1 MLIALPNM
9 DYSFTCTLF
18 FPVEGDVSFE
28 TLNTE
33 NDIIHLFES
42 QFPDAIEMM
51 PTLIKDFQNN
61 PTGDLASVYCNPW
74 HFQDKALLIGDAA
87 HAVVPFFGQGMNASF
102 QDCSI
107 LARLIDRN
115 ENNWQTIFDAFSSTQ
130 VENGHAIADMAIE
143 NYIEMRDHVNN
154 IEYKKRRTLE
164 LNLERM
170 YPSQFIPRYSMVA
183 FHQIPYSEVY
193 ERGEKQFMI
202 INELLKLD
210 PSGKLIDRELV
221 KKMLPESNLN
231 S

>member
-1 MLIALPNM
+1 
-9 DYSFTCTLF
+9 
-18 FPVEGDVSFE
+18 
-28 TLNTE
+28 
-33 NDIIHLFES
+33 
-42 QFPDAIEMM
+42 
-51 PTLIKDFQNN
+51 
-61 PTGDLASVYCNPW
+61 
-74 HFQDKALLIGDAA
+74 
-87 HAVVPFFGQGMNASF
+87 MNASF

-221 KKMLPESNLN
+221 KKMLPKSNLN
-231 S
+231 L